1 MGIGYTVEGL
11 PPSEIV
17 LEVRKYVWGILDK
30 LFKDFN
36 KKVQDSFFESPE
48 FGSFRWIKSELTVP
62 SFEYFTFA
70 YKDAV
75 FAALVD
81 IVEDKK
87 AELPLEKVRGLCQ
100 KAQRYN
106 LVPCICP
113 VKLTPLPS
121 DESGKVT
128 QCKLELIAG
137 PPHGW
142 GIFHARTRKYL
153 NPLDYGKNRLTPM
166 SEWEL
171 HHLAINVVRH
181 EAIEKEGFTFCSC
194 CDLPEANP
202 QIWFYDKEKRRAW
215 VIVRF
220 QRTPDESAAKEFE
233 SMAAA
238 DPNLAPYDGYFAA
251 VSAHPASGNY
261 NDPLF
266 RGKNYFTNFRGL
278 IKVHTAK

>member
-17 LEVRKYVWGILDK
+17 LEARKYAWGILNK
-30 LFKDFN
+30 LFQDFN
-36 KKVQDSFFESPE
+36 KNVQGSLFAPLG
-48 FGSFRWIKSELTVP
+48 FGTFRWIKSELTVP

-75 FAALVD
+75 FAVLVD
-81 IVEDKK
+81 IVRDGQ
-87 AELPLEKVRGLCQ
+87 AELPPEKVQSLCQ

-113 VKLTPLPS
+113 VKLTPLSPN
-121 DESGKVT
+121 ENGQVMY
-128 QCKLELIAG
+128 CKLELIAG

-153 NPLDYGKNRLTPM
+153 DPCNYGKDRATSM

-171 HHLAINVVRH
+171 HRLAIDFVRH
-181 EAIEKEGFTFCSC
+181 DVIEKEGFTFCSC
-194 CDLPEANP
+194 CDLLEVNP
-202 QIWFYDKEKRRAW
+202 QIWFYDKKKRRAW

-220 QRTPDESAAKEFE
+220 QKTCDESVVEDVKDIIQQD
-233 SMAAA
+233 SS
-238 DPNLAPYDGYFAA
+238 LVSYDGYFAS
-251 VSAHPASGNY
+251 VSARVIDGTATLY
-261 NDPLF
+261 
-266 RGKNYFTNFRGL
+266 RGHDFFVDCRGFV
-278 IKVHTAK
+278 KVHTAK